1 MKTAKDLQRV
11 EDKRRLKQLMYEEPA
26 AFPALG
32 DELHL

>member
-11 EDKRRLKQLMYEEPA
+11 EDKRRLKQLMYENLRR
-26 AFPALG
+26 FPRWE